1 MRRIVTGRATEP
13 GVVTIRYNASFHP
26 VPENSNKRLF
36 FKAIETGTTNGRVSA
51 TSTHRR
57 TIAMNTAL
65 SETALPQP
73 TPETPGFAAL
83 VQTYGRDL
91 HRYAYRLSG
100 NLHTAEDLVQ
110 DTLLRAWRS
119 LDKLQN
125 RDAVK
130 GWLFTIVR
138 RENAR
143 RFQRHQGQ
151 ISDIP
156 TEELPDSHVTYD
168 TSTEAFVLRRAL
180 RELPF
185 EYREPL
191 VLQVLH
197 GLSQQ
202 EIADQLGL
210 TSAGVGTRL
219 FRARQKL
226 RACLGERG

>member
-1 MRRIVTGRATEP
+1 
-13 GVVTIRYNASFHP
+13 
-26 VPENSNKRLF
+26 
-36 FKAIETGTTNGRVSA
+36 
-51 TSTHRR
+51 
-57 TIAMNTAL
+57 MNTAL
-65 SETALPQP
+65 SENALPRT
-73 TPETPGFAAL
+73 TPQTPGFAAL

-100 NLHTAEDLVQ
+100 NVHTAEDLVQ

-119 LDKLQN
+119 LETLQN

-143 RFQRHQGQ
+143 RFQRLQGQ
-151 ISDIP
+151 VSDIP

-168 TSTEAFVLRRAL
+168 TSTEAFVLRRAISN
-180 RELPF
+180 LPV

-202 EIADQLGL
+202 EIADRLGL

-226 RACLGERG
+226 RACLGERA

>member
-1 MRRIVTGRATEP
+1 
-13 GVVTIRYNASFHP
+13 
-26 VPENSNKRLF
+26 
-36 FKAIETGTTNGRVSA
+36 
-51 TSTHRR
+51 
-57 TIAMNTAL
+57 MNTAL
-65 SETALPQP
+65 AETALPQP
-73 TPETPGFAAL
+73 TLETPGFAEL
-83 VQTYGRDL
+83 VEAYGRDL

-119 LDKLQN
+119 LDRLQN

-143 RFQRHQGQ
+143 RFQRSQGQ
-151 ISDIP
+151 VSDIP
-156 TEELPDSHVTYD
+156 TEEVPDSHVTYD
-168 TSTEAFVLRRAL
+168 TSTEAFVLRRAI
-180 RELPF
+180 RTLPV
-185 EYREPL
+185 EYRDPL

-202 EIADQLGL
+202 EIADRLGL